1 MARERTVTHRDL
13 TAVRYP
19 PERFA
24 LLARKR
30 GRARPFLDALSEGS
44 LLFGSLARG
53 DVREASDI
61 DIEVPQGVA
70 SFTVEVALA
79 GLNDPWVARTL
90 VAATPNA
97 VVKALWQF
105 GEITVSL
112 PLTPPS
118 PLEEA
123 FARFGGAVDRRG
135 VAEGLRVPG
144 VDKRL
149 LLIEPT
155 PDGHTE
161 RSVCDRVEEVARVLG
176 VDADVVRGRVR
187 VLERRSKSGRTGV
200 YLTEPLEDSESPEE
214 ALARL
219 SDSDPAV
226 RRSAS
231 GSR

>member
-1 MARERTVTHRDL
+1 MAREQIVTHRDP
-13 TAVRYP
+13 TPVRYTRL
-19 PERFA
+19 RFA
-24 LLARKR
+24 LLAGKR
-30 GRARPFLDALSEGS
+30 GRARPFLDALPEGS

-70 SFTVEVALA
+70 SFRVEVALSK
-79 GLNDPWVARTL
+79 LDDPWVGRTL
-90 VAATPNA
+90 VAATPNS
-97 VVKALWQF
+97 VVKAIWQF
-105 GEITVSL
+105 GEATVSL

-123 FARFGGAVDRRG
+123 FARFGGAIDRRG
-135 VAEGLRVPG
+135 VADGLRVPG

-155 PDGHTE
+155 PDGHVE
-161 RSVCDRVEEVARVLG
+161 KSVCDRVEETARALQ

-187 VLERRSKSGRTGV
+187 VLRRRAASGRTGV
-200 YLTEPLEDSESPEE
+200 YLTEPLDDAESPEE
-214 ALARL
+214 ALERL
-219 SDSDPAV
+219 KDADPAV